1 MIRVIAALVIAAT
14 LAGLWWHGY
23 KRGEAADKAR
33 SDLVIERMV
42 AKATEELAQA
52 NALIRQQTDALQA
65 TKERAE
71 RDLQTERARNE
82 RRLADARATSS
93 LVREQLAEFARGAGE
108 DQNSAAACRRDASA
122 LGDVLASALQ
132 ANAECT
138 GHAEAEAGNARALLA
153 AWPTVAP

>member
-1 MIRVIAALVIAAT
+1 MIRAIIAIACVAA

-23 KRGEAADKAR
+23 KKGIATDKQR

-65 TKERAE
+65 NKERAE

-132 ANAECT
+132 AHAECT

-153 AWPTVAP
+153 AWPKVE

>member
-1 MIRVIAALVIAAT
+1 MIRVIAALVIVAA

-93 LVREQLAEFARGAGE
+93 LVREQLG
-108 DQNSAAACRRDASA
+108 SVSLAAALATKRSPQAFEDMIGLQRPLWIVTNPRLTSTLVDRNK
-122 LGDVLASALQ
+122 VLCLINLMAIVEL
-132 ANAECT
+132 
-138 GHAEAEAGNARALLA
+138 
-153 AWPTVAP
+153 